1 MQTAHHDLLRI
12 FLHYEISKNYLA
24 ELLPFFNI
32 ACLDCS
38 GSGNSDG
45 DLVTLGYYEK

>member
-1 MQTAHHDLLRI
+1 MQTVLHDLLRI
-12 FLHYEISKNYLA
+12 FLLYEISKNYLA

-38 GSGNSDG
+38 GSGNSEG